1 MKQIFHNFLFFLQV
15 QCSIAHVLLT
25 WLDISHFYPLNNT
38 LQWAVTF
45 RSFSHISPL
54 CNKWSRSHS
63 ITAWIASEMHSTLTK
78 IRKLEI
84 FSRTWYT
91 MSWTLK
97 WASSGKCVCVPK
109 GCSWSWGGAA
119 WPLVGGFWDK
129 MLHSLMNILDYHCRA
144 FVKGR
149 GGSVV
154 LHCVCGERI
163 GWRRILWHWRI
174 RFSIAYMD
182 SLWSRFWT

>member
-97 WASSGKCVCVPK
+97 WASSGKVCVAK
-109 GCSWSWGGAA
+109 GCSWSWGCAA
-119 WPLVGGFWDK
+119 WPLVRCFKNKWF
-129 MLHSLMNILDYHCRA
+129 I
-144 FVKGR
+144 
-149 GGSVV
+149 
-154 LHCVCGERI
+154 
-163 GWRRILWHWRI
+163 HWGTYLITIVGLSQREWMEKDLVA
-174 RFSIAYMD
+174 STHT
-182 SLWSRFWT
+182 L

>member
-45 RSFSHISPL
+45 HTFLHFVTSDH
-54 CNKWSRSHS
+54 
-63 ITAWIASEMHSTLTK
+63 ALTQLQ
-78 IRKLEI
+78 RELPQRCTRLSQKLGAEI

-149 GGSVV
+149 GGE
-154 LHCVCGERI
+154 HCAPLCMWWENWMEKDLVA
-163 GWRRILWHWRI
+163 LTHT
-174 RFSIAYMD
+174 
-182 SLWSRFWT
+182 L

>member
-1 MKQIFHNFLFFLQV
+1 MFCSRFPPKLAGCFLFSSFK
-15 QCSIAHVLLT
+15 I
-25 WLDISHFYPLNNT
+25 T

-45 RSFSHISPL
+45 LSFSPISLFVTSDHALIQLERELPQRCTWL
-54 CNKWSRSHS
+54 SQ
-63 ITAWIASEMHSTLTK
+63 
-78 IRKLEI
+78 KLGAEI